1 MFRYV
6 LLGMLR
12 DGGLRHGYGLAKEY
26 EQRTGVKVVA
36 GNVYRELRKLV
47 DEGLVERAPN
57 SEGADPRRMP
67 HVITEAGLD
76 TFGDW
81 FSTIPLSSVRDGSD
95 GELAARLT
103 FFVEVDPEMA
113 STVLERFRLDYWR
126 HAKQLEQ
133 DLEKTLRL
141 GLDESKA
148 HPMLVHR
155 RLRHVETELEFLDEV
170 LEKCKSNRSVRNAV
184 PNRVAQQRAAHG

>member
-1 MFRYV
+1 
-6 LLGMLR
+6 MLR
-12 DGGLRHGYGLAKEY
+12 DGVVRHGYGLAKEY
-26 EQRTGVKVVA
+26 EQRTGVRVVA

-47 DEGLVERAPN
+47 EDGLVERAKN
-57 SEGADPRRMP
+57 SRDSDPRRLP
-67 HVITEAGLD
+67 HVITRSGLE
-76 TFGDW
+76 TFEDW
-81 FSTIPLSSVRDGSD
+81 FSTIPPASVRDGSD

-103 FFVEVDPEMA
+103 FFVEVDPGMA
-113 STVLERFRLDYWR
+113 AGVLERFRIDYWR

-141 GLDESKA
+141 GLGESKA

-170 LEKCKSNRSVRNAV
+170 LEKCRSKDAVRDSI
-184 PNRVAQQRAAHG
+184 PDRIAQRRTAQA

>member
-1 MFRYV
+1 MLRYV
-6 LLGMLR
+6 LLGMMR
-12 DGGLRHGYGLAKEY
+12 DSELRHGYGLAKEY

-47 DEGLVERAPN
+47 DEGLVERAKDAD
-57 SEGADPRRMP
+57 GDDPRRLL
-67 HVITEAGLD
+67 HVITAHGLEA
-76 TFGDW
+76 FESW
-81 FSTIPLSSVRDGSD
+81 FEEIPPTSVRDGSD

-103 FFVEVDPEMA
+103 FFVEVEPEMA
-113 STVLERFRLDYWR
+113 STVLERFRIDYWR
-126 HAKQLEQ
+126 HAKMLEQ

-141 GLDESKA
+141 GLEESKA

-170 LEKCKSNRSVRNAV
+170 LEKCKSNQSARNAV
-184 PNRVAQQRAAHG
+184 PNRVAQRRAANA